1 MSANSNRPLSPHLT
15 VYRWG
20 PHMAASIVHRA
31 TGFIL
36 ATAGVMTLIWW
47 LCAIASGAES
57 YAVFQK
63 FVLGVSDGATTF
75 SVVCNWFFRLLGVV
89 LLLSFF
95 QHLFSGIRHLLMDL
109 GAGYDLSTSRNSAWI
124 VFVGSISA
132 TALVI
137 LLLFARHLGV

>member
-1 MSANSNRPLSPHLT
+1 MQANPNRPLSPHLS

-36 ATAGVMTLIWW
+36 ATAGVMTLLWW
-47 LCAIASGAES
+47 LSAIASGAES

-63 FVLGVSDGATTF
+63 FVFGTGDGATTF
-75 SVVCNWFFRLLGVV
+75 SIAFNWFFKLLGVV

-109 GAGYDLSTSRNSAWI
+109 GAGFDLSTSRNSAWI
-124 VFVGSISA
+124 VFIGSISA
-132 TALVI
+132 TALVV
-137 LLLFARHLGV
+137 LMVFSRGLGA